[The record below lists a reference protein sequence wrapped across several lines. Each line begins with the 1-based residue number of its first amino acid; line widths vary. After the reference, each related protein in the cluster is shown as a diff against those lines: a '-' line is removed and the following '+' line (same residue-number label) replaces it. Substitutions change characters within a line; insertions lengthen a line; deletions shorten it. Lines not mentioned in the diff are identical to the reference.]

1 MQENIKKY
9 VNDLEGIFKIGFGY
23 IPISVIR
30 NTNISI
36 QAKTIY
42 CYLMCFLKDNNTVSV
57 DEDLIIYDLHISKYI
72 LDKYLN
78 ELLDNGFI
86 VKNGTE
92 DNLNNYIV
100 ALDKEPEVKYIK
112 DLNTNVEETNG
123 GKLKPEDLPPVE

>member
-36 QAKTIY
+36 QAKTIF
-42 CYLMCFLKDNNTVSV
+42 CYLMCFLNDNNTVSV

-72 LDKYLN
+72 LVKYLN
-78 ELLDNGFI
+78 ELLDNGLI
-86 VKNGTE
+86 IKNGTE
-92 DNLNNYIV
+92 NNFNNYIV
-100 ALDKEPEVKYIK
+100 AVDKEPEVKYIK
-112 DLNTNVEETNG
+112 DLNNNLEETND
-123 GKLKPEDLPPVE
+123 GKLKLEDLPPVE

>member
-36 QAKTIY
+36 QAKTIF
-42 CYLMCFLKDNNTVSV
+42 CYLMCFLNDNNTVSV

-72 LDKYLN
+72 LVKYLN
-78 ELLDNGFI
+78 ELLDNGLI
-86 VKNGTE
+86 IKNGTE
-92 DNLNNYIV
+92 NNFNNYIV
-100 ALDKEPEVKYIK
+100 AVDKEPEVKYIK
-112 DLNTNVEETNG
+112 DLNNNLEETND
-123 GKLKPEDLPPVE
+123 GKLKIEDLPPVE